1 MLIMKKAIEKIVRD
15 LRTLADHLETLDLN
29 IKQEVDEEIK
39 NKEIVITIE
48 NVRAVLAQKSQDGK
62 VKEVKAL
69 IQKYG
74 AEKLTALDPSCYKD
88 ILKEAEDI

>member
-39 NKEIVITIE
+39 SKEIVITIE